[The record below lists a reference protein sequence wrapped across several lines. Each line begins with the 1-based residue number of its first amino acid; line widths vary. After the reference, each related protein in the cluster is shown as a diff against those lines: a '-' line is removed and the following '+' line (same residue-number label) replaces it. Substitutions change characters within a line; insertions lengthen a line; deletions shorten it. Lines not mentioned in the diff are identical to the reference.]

1 MAKREHKT
9 PKKKFHIGDI
19 TKIQDKNG
27 FLLHTGDKIK
37 YGEYTGRFLLNYEM
51 PCIAPDYSMWYG
63 DDEFSMDSYGKCI
76 YIPVDNG
83 GKMNLEIVEPIVT
96 EEFYNDCCE

>member
-27 FLLHTGDKIK
+27 FSSP
-37 YGEYTGRFLLNYEM
+37 Y
-51 PCIAPDYSMWYG
+51 W
-63 DDEFSMDSYGKCI
+63 
-76 YIPVDNG
+76 
-83 GKMNLEIVEPIVT
+83 
-96 EEFYNDCCE
+96 

>member
-1 MAKREHKT
+1 
-9 PKKKFHIGDI
+9 
-19 TKIQDKNG
+19 
-27 FLLHTGDKIK
+27 
-37 YGEYTGRFLLNYEM
+37 
-51 PCIAPDYSMWYG
+51 
-63 DDEFSMDSYGKCI
+63 MDSYGKCI

>member
-27 FLLHTGDKIK
+27 FLQFQFIMNYLKHSVLKC
-37 YGEYTGRFLLNYEM
+37 LN
-51 PCIAPDYSMWYG
+51 I
-63 DDEFSMDSYGKCI
+63 FI
-76 YIPVDNG
+76 HH
-83 GKMNLEIVEPIVT
+83 
-96 EEFYNDCCE
+96 